1 MQTDIFQRDAVF
13 PRPVARDRLNEAFR
27 RPAVHKVYDLAD
39 GYHVLFGDEDEA
51 GREAARRLRDIADA
65 AGVPAEVVDGTD
77 GSVCVRIPDN
87 QDTAMLR
94 RLVAAAERDRRTLR
108 ANAGHVRK
116 YAAKFVADTGG
127 GQEPTDERM
136 AAVLNRCALRPPPSL
151 YPAIREWIQNWPS
164 DGGAGR

>member
-1 MQTDIFQRDAVF
+1 MQTDIFQRDAAF

-27 RPAVHKVYDLAD
+27 RPAVHKIYDLAD
-39 GYHVLFGDEDEA
+39 GYHILFHDEDETGRKAA
-51 GREAARRLRDIADA
+51 GRLRDVADA
-65 AGVPAEVVDGTD
+65 AGVQAEILDGTG
-77 GSVCVRIPDN
+77 GSVCLRLPDN

-94 RLVAAAERDRRTLR
+94 RLVVAAERDRRTLR

-127 GQEPTDERM
+127 QEPTDARL
-136 AAVLNRCALRPPPSL
+136 AAVLNRCALRPPRSL
-151 YPAIREWIQNWPS
+151 YPAIREQVQNWPT